1 MWNINSIIK
10 AGEQLLPELASMLA
24 TGKDVYGTP
33 EEKKFIDENFPAC
46 PNVSIDFGIMEKA
59 DNVYMLCVDFGWA
72 DLGTW
77 GSLFDLAK
85 KDEQNNALLKSEAI
99 MYESNGNIVAL
110 DNPKR
115 LAVIQGIN
123 DCIVAESGNV
133 LLICKKED
141 EQRIKQFVADAQM
154 KYGKEFN

>member
-1 MWNINSIIK
+1 M
-10 AGEQLLPELASMLA
+10 
-24 TGKDVYGTP
+24 
-33 EEKKFIDENFPAC
+33 
-46 PNVSIDFGIMEKA
+46 
-59 DNVYMLCVDFGWA
+59 
-72 DLGTW
+72 
-77 GSLFDLAK
+77 
-85 KDEQNNALLKSEAI
+85 
-99 MYESNGNIVAL
+99 MYESSGNIVAL

-154 KYGKEFN
+154 KYAKEFN